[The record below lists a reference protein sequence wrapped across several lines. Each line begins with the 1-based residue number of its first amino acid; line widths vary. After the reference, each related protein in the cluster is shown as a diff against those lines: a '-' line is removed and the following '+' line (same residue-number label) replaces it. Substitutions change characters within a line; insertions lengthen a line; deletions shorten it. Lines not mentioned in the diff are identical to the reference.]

1 MKILFTSKKQ
11 RAYVK
16 SIPSFNIISA
26 LKKINDDVTDIH
38 ILADD
43 GSKDNEYKIKPLEY
57 NYKFFEE
64 YNTDNISRILELEKP
79 DVLISS
85 NDYDYFGRAF
95 IISAKKKNIPTV
107 LLLQGI
113 FVDIYLTKSK
123 KPLVKNRY
131 IILRKRG
138 KFIFK
143 KFRLLLKTYKK
154 LGYSTS
160 KILKLII
167 DDIITPFFYSEPS
180 GKYGCDLILV
190 TNENDKKALQER
202 GIKSE
207 ILITGDPEVDSTFRK
222 IQTYKSKK
230 STSNKLK
237 IILLT
242 TAMIEHGLW
251 TKKMWED
258 TMTQVIKG
266 ICVDFKEKMELALK
280 IHPTSE
286 LIQDYEELFEKIGLK
301 VPIFQTKDLFE
312 VICEADII
320 LTLEGGTWA
329 NWSAILVGKPLI
341 IVNTLKDTEVS
352 KFPYLKEK
360 IAYELND
367 IKELPT
373 IIEEIQ
379 KNYNSEKNKE
389 FIEKQHYKFDGKSS
403 ERSAIAIIDLIKKK
417 RIEHK

>member
-11 RAYVK
+11 RAYVR
-16 SIPSFNIISA
+16 SIPSFNIIES
-26 LKKINDDVTDIH
+26 LKKIDDDVTDLH

-43 GSKDNEYKIKPLEY
+43 GSKDNEYKTKPLDY

-64 YNTDNISRILELEKP
+64 YGTDDINRILELEKP

-123 KPLVKNRY
+123 KPLVKDRY
-131 IILRKRG
+131 IILRNRG
-138 KFIFK
+138 KFIVK
-143 KFRLLLKTYKK
+143 KFGLLLKTYKK
-154 LGYSTS
+154 LGYNIF
-160 KILKLII
+160 KISKLII
-167 DDIITPFFYSEPS
+167 DDLITPFFYNEPS
-180 GKYGCDLILV
+180 GRYGCDLILV
-190 TNENDKKALQER
+190 RNENDKKTIQDR

-207 ILITGDPEVDSTFRK
+207 ILVTGDPEVDSTFKK
-222 IQTYKSKK
+222 IKTYERKK
-230 STSNKLK
+230 STGNKLK
-237 IILLT
+237 IIFLT
-242 TAMIEHGLW
+242 TSMIGHGLW

-258 TMTQVIKG
+258 TMTHVIRG
-266 ICVDFKEKMELALK
+266 ICVDFKEEMELALK

-301 VPIFQTKDLFE
+301 VPIFQTEDLFE
-312 VICEADII
+312 VVSESDIV

-329 NWSAILVGKPLI
+329 NWSAIFSGKPLI
-341 IVNTLKDTEVS
+341 VVNTLRDNEVS

-373 IIEEIQ
+373 IIEEMQ
-379 KNYNSEKNKE
+379 KNSNSEKNKE

-403 ERSAIAIIDLIKKK
+403 ERSAIAIIDLIQKK
-417 RIEHK
+417 RKEQK